1 MTPERDAKG
10 RFKKASAKGQK
21 PAISISQ
28 PKVDILLVVPFTI
41 ILVLC
46 VIACA
51 YTWSEG
57 IKERSY
63 GLGYIHGISK
73 GQDDGFKE
81 GLSDGF
87 VKGQEIGR
95 NWTECNETENKFY
108 SYLLFA
114 YSLNGLDR
122 SRVYCGRDD
131 PNHIVE
137 FNSEYN
143 LFIEYDEKYG
153 GRTSYTYNWGEL

>member
-10 RFKKASAKGQK
+10 RFKKATTLGQHLVMNT
-21 PAISISQ
+21 PQSRL
-28 PKVDILLVVPFTI
+28 DIPLIATLTI
-41 ILVLC
+41 ILLLC

-51 YTWSEG
+51 YAWGEG

-63 GLGYIHGISK
+63 GLGYIHGISE

-122 SRVYCGRDD
+122 SRVYCRRDD

-137 FNSEYN
+137 FDSEYN
-143 LFIEYDEKYG
+143 LFIEFDEKYG
-153 GRTSYTYNWGEL
+153 GRTSYTYNWVEL